1 MAKVKAEK
9 MYQCTNKFCG
19 EYKKPV
25 KGDKPSKYSGN
36 LLDCENCNFEL
47 KVVKQIGYE
56 GVYKPHRE
64 EYIGKLSIDTVL
76 NIRGLYGRK
85 ETQYTSCR
93 YTLLSSYVY
102 MGSLRIT

>member
-25 KGDKPSKYSGN
+25 KGDKPRKYSGN

-47 KVVKQIGYE
+47 KVVK
-56 GVYKPHRE
+56 
-64 EYIGKLSIDTVL
+64 
-76 NIRGLYGRK
+76 
-85 ETQYTSCR
+85 
-93 YTLLSSYVY
+93 
-102 MGSLRIT
+102 